1 MSCLWYLQQLAL
13 APGVV
18 LLEELHT
25 RWAPLL
31 LHHCFVF
38 SFNKQAKLARSGRC
52 GHYLLNKKGFCS
64 IRRGFVIT
72 SIIFEASILK
82 VRWSFSSF
90 VGFSSMKIFFSSIL
104 TFFLAASPLDP
115 QSLHLAF
122 GIHFYSF
129 LFHNVLLSF
138 ACFFSLSSPD
148 ILCQA
153 WIFRFNKPNS
163 FKDMI

>member
-1 MSCLWYLQQLAL
+1 M
-13 APGVV
+13 V
-18 LLEELHT
+18 LLFICGLQLNENF
-25 RWAPLL
+25 LL
-31 LHHCFVF
+31 IDFNILLSCFT
-38 SFNKQAKLARSGRC
+38 LR
-52 GHYLLNKKGFCS
+52 
-64 IRRGFVIT
+64 
-72 SIIFEASILK
+72 
-82 VRWSFSSF
+82 
-90 VGFSSMKIFFSSIL
+90 
-104 TFFLAASPLDP
+104 P

-129 LFHNVLLSF
+129 LFHNVLLWF